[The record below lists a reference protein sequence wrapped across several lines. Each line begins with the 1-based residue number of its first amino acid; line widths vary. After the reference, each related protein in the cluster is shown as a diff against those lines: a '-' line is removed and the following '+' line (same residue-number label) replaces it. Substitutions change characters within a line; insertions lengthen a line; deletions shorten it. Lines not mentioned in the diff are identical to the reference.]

1 MNDMKLIMES
11 WRKKTLNEVSL
22 KKKGSGP
29 TIGEFM
35 TAMAKAKPN
44 KMTSWLGG
52 AAKLTAVLGGG
63 ILVGMATSGVGGVA
77 AGAAIGKAADM
88 IIDRLADKGQ
98 DMAQSLIG
106 MLSTPDGE
114 RDNLSVYF
122 DLDDRYEALLQDMGT
137 GLGKK
142 LVDELYTSYAESLNK
157 LTRQLESNPELAEQ
171 PLSNYITHTANE
183 FFRDFMAN
191 NDLSGVGVQ
200 ISAPT
205 D

>member
-1 MNDMKLIMES
+1 MNDMKLIMEN
-11 WRKKTLNEVSL
+11 WRKNTLNEDEVSL
-22 KKKGSGP
+22 ASGGP

-35 TAMAKAKPN
+35 TAMAKAQPSN
-44 KMTSWLGG
+44 MTSWLGG

-63 ILVGMATSGVGGVA
+63 ILVGMATSGVGGLA

-88 IIDRLADKGQ
+88 ILDRLADKGEE
-98 DMAQSLIG
+98 MAKSLIG

-114 RDNLSVYF
+114 RDDLSVYF

-142 LVDELYTSYAESLNK
+142 LVDELYASYSESLSK
-157 LTRQLESNPELAEQ
+157 LTRQLEADPALAEQ
-171 PLSNYITHTANE
+171 PLGDYITSTANE
-183 FFRDFMAN
+183 FFRQFIAN

-200 ISAPT
+200 IGAPT
-205 D
+205 N

>member
-1 MNDMKLIMES
+1 MES

-22 KKKGSGP
+22 RKKGSGP

-63 ILVGMATSGVGGVA
+63 VLIGMATGGIGGVVG
-77 AGAAIGKAADM
+77 GAAIGKAADA
-88 IIDRLADKGQ
+88 IIDRLADKGE
-98 DMAQSLIG
+98 DLAKSLIG
-106 MLSTPDGE
+106 MLSTPDGD
-114 RDNLSVYF
+114 RDGLSVYF
-122 DLDDRYEALLQDMGT
+122 DLDDRYEALLQDMGS

-142 LVDELYTSYAESLNK
+142 LVDELYASYAESLNN
-157 LTRQLESNPELAEQ
+157 LTRQLESNPKLAEK

-183 FFRDFMAN
+183 FFQDFMAN

-200 ISAPT
+200 IGTPS

>member
-1 MNDMKLIMES
+1 MNDMKLIMEN
-11 WRKKTLNEVSL
+11 WRKTTLNEVSL

-35 TAMAKAKPN
+35 TAMAKAQPSN
-44 KMTSWLGG
+44 MTSWLGG

-63 ILVGMATSGVGGVA
+63 ILVGMATSGVGGLA

-88 IIDRLADKGQ
+88 ILDRLADKGEE
-98 DMAQSLIG
+98 MAKSLID

-114 RDNLSVYF
+114 RDDLSVYF

-142 LVDELYTSYAESLNK
+142 LVDELYASYAESLQN
-157 LTRQLESNPELAEQ
+157 LTRQLEDKPELADK
-171 PLSNYITHTANE
+171 PLSNFISHTANE

-200 ISAPT
+200 IGAPT